1 MPYSAVTHPRPWPL
15 SHGGMR
21 SSRLAVQLT
30 WVLPNLMRHEPSACI
45 DTARSIETRRSSS
58 GLRLEGRMGTLLS
71 FGPRARARVP
81 RTLGDEGPAFN
92 RKRTANGGPF
102 DELQCA

>member
-1 MPYSAVTHPRPWPL
+1 
-15 SHGGMR
+15 
-21 SSRLAVQLT
+21 
-30 WVLPNLMRHEPSACI
+30 
-45 DTARSIETRRSSS
+45 
-58 GLRLEGRMGTLLS
+58 MGTLLS

-102 DELQCA
+102 DELQCANLDSRGPSTDFAP